1 MSRRAEIDEFATTL
15 GCSMGRGHVYNRIMH
30 PLREK
35 IILITG
41 GSSGIGRAAALRLAR
56 HGACI
61 AVAARNKEA
70 LDDVVESAR
79 PFGTELLAVQ
89 ADVTQPEQCREAVE
103 ATVARFGR
111 LDVLICSAG
120 LSMRT
125 NFEGAD
131 LAAMRRV
138 MEVNFWGTLY
148 STYHA
153 VPHIRRTR
161 GSLVAI
167 SSLTGRR
174 GIPSY
179 AVYGASKFA
188 VQGLYESL
196 RLELSRDGVHVGV
209 VSPSFVDT
217 PLRQRVLGPDGHPWP
232 APPPVPLPMFPV
244 EKCVDLIVRLIVKRR
259 TQAVLPWRSSLFL
272 KLEQVVGP
280 WIGDR
285 ILRAKFP
292 PV

>member
-1 MSRRAEIDEFATTL
+1 
-15 GCSMGRGHVYNRIMH
+15 MH
-30 PLREK
+30 ALHDK
-35 IILITG
+35 VILITG
-41 GSSGIGRAAALRLAR
+41 ASSGIGRASALRLAG
-56 HGACI
+56 HGARI
-61 AVAARNKEA
+61 AVAARNKET
-70 LDDVVESAR
+70 LDEVVASVR
-79 PFGTELLAVQ
+79 HSGTEMLNVPV
-89 ADVTQPEQCREAVE
+89 DVTQAEQCRQAVE
-103 ATVARFGR
+103 TTVAHFGR

-125 NFEGAD
+125 YFEDSD
-131 LAAMRRV
+131 LAAMERV
-138 MEVNFWGTLY
+138 MQVNFWGTLY
-148 STYHA
+148 CTYYA
-153 VPHIRRTR
+153 VPHVKRAR

-196 RLELSRDGVHVGV
+196 RLELGRDGVHVGV

-217 PLRQRVLGPDGHPWP
+217 PLRQRVLGSNGQPWVT
-232 APPPVPLPMFPV
+232 PPSLPLPAFPV
-244 EKCVDLIVRLIVKRR
+244 DKCVDLIVRLIVKRR
-259 TQAVLPWRSSLFL
+259 AQAVLPWRSGVFL
-272 KLEQVVGP
+272 KLEQILGP

-285 ILRAKFP
+285 ILSAKFP